1 MFSPC
6 VSTTIDLVT
15 DRTSW
20 VAARVGQ
27 QRKPF
32 VDWFQVT
39 CPIASRNL
47 SDLSSEPL
55 SLIRAFCLRSGCSRA
70 NRIANKCPTEYP
82 YVFFCSILLIIPT
95 FWVSDRTEMVHITS
109 HIDSRYCIDA
119 TAHLDIFP
127 IICAVWY
134 NYYVASSTV
143 FLPKS
148 IHKCICH
155 NINWPQCLDDV
166 SPLCITKLGCLN
178 LFNY

>member
-6 VSTTIDLVT
+6 VSATIDLVT
-15 DRTSW
+15 DWTSCM
-20 VAARVGQ
+20 AARVG

-32 VDWFQVT
+32 VDRFQVT

-55 SLIRAFCLRSGCSRA
+55 GLIRASCLRSGCSRA
-70 NRIANKCPTEYP
+70 NRIANKWPTEYP

-95 FWVSDRTEMVHITS
+95 FWVSDRTEMIHITS
-109 HIDSRYCIDA
+109 HIDSRYYIDA
-119 TAHLDIFP
+119 TAHLDIFA

-155 NINWPQCLDDV
+155 NINCLDDV

>member
-1 MFSPC
+1 MHRGNQGLLIACQIHFGSH
-6 VSTTIDLVT
+6 VRL
-15 DRTSW
+15 RHETSSSLL
-20 VAARVGQ
+20 R
-27 QRKPF
+27 
-32 VDWFQVT
+32 
-39 CPIASRNL
+39 ASR
-47 SDLSSEPL
+47 
-55 SLIRAFCLRSGCSRA
+55 SLIWPSCLRSGCSRA

-155 NINWPQCLDDV
+155 NINCLDDV
-166 SPLCITKLGCLN
+166 SPLCITKYHCGELLWHHVECRYLILSTN
-178 LFNY
+178 RWITI

>member
-1 MFSPC
+1 MSG
-6 VSTTIDLVT
+6 IELAT
-15 DRTSW
+15 DRSSW
-20 VAARVGQ
+20 VVAKVENCLLIACQMHFRSRV
-27 QRKPF
+27 
-32 VDWFQVT
+32 W
-39 CPIASRNL
+39 SRRV
-47 SDLSSEPL
+47 SP
-55 SLIRAFCLRSGCSRA
+55 SLIRASCLRSGCLRA
-70 NRIANKCPTEYP
+70 NRITNKGPTEYP

-95 FWVSDRTEMVHITS
+95 FWVSNHTEMVHITS

-134 NYYVASSTV
+134 NYYVDSSTV

-148 IHKCICH
+148 IHKCICQCH
-155 NINWPQCLDDV
+155 NINCLDDV